1 MKAISK
7 AKVWIGAISAPVI
20 LVPVIIGLAN
30 PAVAP
35 TTAEA
40 VQPKVVQV
48 QKKMAKQQIIFA
60 KYKNADS
67 LSDLELA
74 ELLSAVGFQGQDLVE
89 AWAVAKKET
98 NGRPLAHNGNRKTGD
113 NSWGLFQIN
122 MLGSMGKDR
131 REKFGLRSNA
141 DLLNP
146 VVNAKIAYHMSDGGK
161 DWSAWKNYSSRTKA
175 WMKKFPKHFK
185 AKQY

>member
-7 AKVWIGAISAPVI
+7 AKIWIGAVSAPLL
-20 LVPVIIGLAN
+20 LVAIVLGVAN

-40 VQPKVVQV
+40 VQPKVLPAK
-48 QKKMAKQQIIFA
+48 KKMAKQQVIFA
-60 KYKNADS
+60 KYQNADS

-74 ELLSAVGFQGQDLVE
+74 ELLSAVGFQGKDLVE

-113 NSWGLFQIN
+113 NSWGIFQIN
-122 MLGSMGKDR
+122 MLGKMGKDR

-146 VVNAKIAYHMSDGGK
+146 VVNAKIAYHMSNGGK
-161 DWSAWKNYSSRTKA
+161 DWSAWSNYSHRTKA